1 MNPIPDSPDIQ
12 ATAALPTLPADT
24 RGAEPAL
31 IKVFVQLAHGTDARH
46 WQARLADGRVLGV
59 NEQSPYGYHLASQWG
74 CDVHFSHDSPESAPV
89 RLSRRSLRW
98 LLGFDLV
105 HAARNE
111 ARLRDCDV
119 VWTHTE
125 CQTLS
130 VLLMRKWRG
139 GGPRVIGQSI
149 WLFDDWARL
158 AWPLRPLYRWLLRDA
173 CVLTVHSPDN
183 LAIARRELPAVR
195 SELVRFGIGSGTPLP
210 QRIAHA
216 PAHPCQLISV
226 GNDRDRD
233 WPTLIAA
240 VAGDPRFALT
250 IVSEH
255 LPESLLAAHSNVRRV
270 RPVNN
275 DELFALYARADI
287 AVVPLQANHHASGG
301 TAIQEA
307 TLLGLPVAA
316 TRAGGL
322 EAYFDDRE
330 LRYVPVGDAA
340 LLKATLVEMASDPEA
355 LAHQVHMARAKVE
368 AELGAANFVRRHVA
382 LTREVLGV

>member
-1 MNPIPDSPDIQ
+1 M
-12 ATAALPTLPADT
+12 
-24 RGAEPAL
+24 

-46 WQARLADGRVLGV
+46 WQARLADGRVVGV
-59 NEQSPYGYHLASQWG
+59 NEQSPYGYHLAAQWG
-74 CDVHFSHDSPESAPV
+74 CEVHFSQDAPESTAM
-89 RLSRRSLRW
+89 RLWRRGLRR
-98 LLGFDLV
+98 LLGFDAI

-111 ARLRDCDV
+111 QRLRDCDV

-130 VLLMRKWRG
+130 VLLMRKWRR

-149 WLFDDWARL
+149 WLFDDWSRL
-158 AWPLRPLYRWLLRDA
+158 PWPLRPLYRWLLRDA
-173 CVLTVHSPDN
+173 SVLTVHSPAN
-183 LAIARRELPAVR
+183 LAVARRELPGVR

-216 PAHPCQLISV
+216 PAHPCRLIAV

-233 WPTLIAA
+233 WRTLVAA
-240 VAGDPRFALT
+240 VADDQRFELT
-250 IVSEH
+250 IVSQH
-255 LPESLLAAHSNVRRV
+255 VPEALLQGHANVRRA
-270 RPVNN
+270 RPASN

-287 AVVPLQANHHASGG
+287 AVVPLRANLHASGG

-307 TLLGLPVAA
+307 TLLGLPVVA
-316 TRAGGL
+316 TRTGGL

-330 LRYVPVGDAA
+330 LRYVPVGDAG

-355 LAHQVHMARAKVE
+355 LAQQVLAARAKVE
-368 AELGAANFVRRHVA
+368 TELGAINFVRRHVA
-382 LTREVLGV
+382 LTGEVLGVAP

>member
-1 MNPIPDSPDIQ
+1 
-12 ATAALPTLPADT
+12 
-24 RGAEPAL
+24 L
-31 IKVFVQLAHGTDARH
+31 IKVFVQLAHGTDARQ

-59 NEQSPYGYHLASQWG
+59 NERSPYGYHLAAQWG
-74 CDVHFSHDSPESAPV
+74 CDVAFSRDTPESGPM
-89 RLSRRSLRW
+89 RLWRRGLRR
-98 LLGFDLV
+98 LLGFDAI

-111 ARLRDCDV
+111 ARLRACDV

-183 LAIARRELPAVR
+183 LAVARREFPAVR
-195 SELVRFGIGSGTPLP
+195 SELVKFGVGSGTPLP

-250 IVSEH
+250 IVCES
-255 LPESLLAAHSNVRRV
+255 LPEPLLAGQTNVRRV
-270 RPVNN
+270 RPANN
-275 DELFALYARADI
+275 DELFALYAQADI
-287 AVVPLQANHHASGG
+287 AVVPLRANLHASGG

-340 LLKATLVEMASDPEA
+340 LLKATLVEMSSDPVA
-355 LAHQVHMARAKVE
+355 LAHQVVLARAKVE
-368 AELGAANFVRRHVA
+368 TELGAANFVRRHVA
-382 LTREVLGV
+382 LTREVLGIAP